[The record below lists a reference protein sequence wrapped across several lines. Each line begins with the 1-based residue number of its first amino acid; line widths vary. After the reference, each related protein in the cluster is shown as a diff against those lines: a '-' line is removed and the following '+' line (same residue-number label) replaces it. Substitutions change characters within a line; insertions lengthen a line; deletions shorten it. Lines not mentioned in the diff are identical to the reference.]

1 MNPNTYVYL
10 RAYLKDKKEIFV
22 FANIDKTKEM
32 FNRRKKAPSKPKT
45 EMHSTVK
52 QKINIQNHAH

>member
-1 MNPNTYVYL
+1 MNPSTYVPL
-10 RAYLKDKKEIFV
+10 TAYLKVKKETFV
-22 FANIDKTKEM
+22 FANVDKTKEM
-32 FNRRKKAPSKPKT
+32 LNRRKKAPPKPKT